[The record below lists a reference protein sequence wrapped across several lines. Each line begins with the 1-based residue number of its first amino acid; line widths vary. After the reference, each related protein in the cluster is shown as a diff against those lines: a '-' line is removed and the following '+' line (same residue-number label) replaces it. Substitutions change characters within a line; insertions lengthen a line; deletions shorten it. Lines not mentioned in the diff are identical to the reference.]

1 MVSDKD
7 WEKLDSEMC
16 AVAEALAKEF
26 ECSELLLTLADLSS
40 ELAQYSM
47 RKAFPGESLY
57 KDASVMDLF
66 KYMTKVSI
74 FEKAVKHKMKDYED
88 LCYSVKAGVINDMN
102 EHYMEEAQAKR

>member
-16 AVAEALAKEF
+16 TVSETLAKEF

-74 FEKAVKHKMKDYED
+74 FERAVKHKMKDYED
-88 LCYSVKAGVINDMN
+88 LCYSVKTGVINDMK
-102 EHYMEEAQAKR
+102 EHYMEEAPAKR